1 MVDLSVGTFT
11 AHPQLIKVVKKRQIK
26 LLTMRDQA
34 KVLFAVD
41 YVYTDEK
48 IIKFF
53 YLFHTLYVSL
63 NKAISQNKLSN
74 DTNKKYKLESSQKT
88 SIYFGLYLFLSI
100 YLIIELLCTIN
111 SLIINKISI
120 LLCNDK
126 W

>member
-126 W
+126 